1 MIMNVGL
8 DLLRDWLAGDT
19 VNDPTHMAVGTGT
32 SNPLATETILVAE
45 TVRKTFSAKT
55 KQGDGNITYEMTLT
69 TAEGNG
75 TNIAEGAI
83 FNAASVGEML
93 NRLTFTPVAKT
104 SAFELKIEI
113 EVEVRRKN

>member
-8 DLLRDWLAGDT
+8 ELLRDWLAGDA

-32 SNPLATETILVAE
+32 SNPVVTETTLVVE

-55 KQGDGNITYEMTLT
+55 KQGDEKITYELTLT
-69 TAEGNG
+69 TVEGNG
-75 TNIAEGAI
+75 TTLAEVGI
-83 FNAASVGEML
+83 FNAASVGDML
-93 NRLTFTPVAKT
+93 NRLTYTGVDKT

-113 EVEVRRKN
+113 EVETKRKT

>member
-1 MIMNVGL
+1 MIMNVGI
-8 DLLRDWLAGDT
+8 DLVRDWLAGDA

-32 SNPLATETILVAE
+32 STPLVTETILVAE

-55 KQGDGNITYEMTLT
+55 KQGDGKITYEMTLT

-75 TNIAEGAI
+75 TNLSEVGI

-93 NRLTFTPVAKT
+93 NRLTYTPVAKT

-113 EVEVRRKN
+113 EVETRRKT

>member
-1 MIMNVGL
+1 MIMNVGI
-8 DLLRDWLAGDT
+8 DLVRDWLAGDA

-32 SNPLATETILVAE
+32 SSPIATETTLIAE
-45 TVRKTFSAKT
+45 TVRKVFSAKT
-55 KQGDGNITYEMTLT
+55 KQGDGVINYEMTLT

-75 TNIAEGAI
+75 TNIAEIAI

-93 NRLTFTPVAKT
+93 NRLVFTPVAKT

-113 EVEVRRKN
+113 EVETKRKT